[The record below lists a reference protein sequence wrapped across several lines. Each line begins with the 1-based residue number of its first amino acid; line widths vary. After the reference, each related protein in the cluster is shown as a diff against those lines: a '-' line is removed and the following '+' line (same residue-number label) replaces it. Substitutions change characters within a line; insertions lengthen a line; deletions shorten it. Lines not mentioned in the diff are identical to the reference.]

1 MYVFLNCKQQ
11 IQLFQYKYQSKL
23 DETLETMLGDMGT
36 CLQEKLLSVLEYTL
50 NRLARYDEGNPIGA
64 LLSMAPKPNSIFN
77 KMRNFVGDQGLVQNL
92 TGSNPNAAS
101 PTSANTTGQ
110 KNVANQPQNSGHLG
124 HSYVNFMRGSSELLR
139 QIVID
144 EVWVNNLF
152 ERWYS
157 GQMRMI
163 NEWLT
168 ERLQQSLSAYQ
179 LTCLSFIVKV
189 SFESFSISLIFK
201 ILESSF

>member
-1 MYVFLNCKQQ
+1 M
-11 IQLFQYKYQSKL
+11 
-23 DETLETMLGDMGT
+23 ET

-50 NRLARYDEGNPIGA
+50 SRLARYDEGNPIGA

-77 KMRNFVGDQGLVQNL
+77 KMKNLVGDQGLVQNL
-92 TGSNPNAAS
+92 TGSNPNAAAAS
-101 PTSANTTGQ
+101 TANNQ
-110 KNVANQPQNSGHLG
+110 KNAANQPQNSGHLG
-124 HSYVNFMRGSSELLR
+124 HSYVNFMRGSSESLR

-144 EVWVNNLF
+144 EVWVNNIF
-152 ERWYS
+152 EHWYC

-168 ERLQQSLSAYQ
+168 ERLQQSLSPYQ

-189 SFESFSISLIFK
+189 TTNFNKLKFDCCN
-201 ILESSF
+201 